1 MNIDRVN
8 SELQKEL
15 QHILSYELKDPR
27 LDDAGMIS
35 VMRAEATRDLKYCKV
50 YLSLMDAKDPKGSIK
65 SIQQTAGYIR
75 KLLFGRLKIRAVPQL
90 IFELDESINYGIHID
105 KILRGL
111 NISHED
117 TSDAD
122 DEE

>member
-1 MNIDRVN
+1 M
-8 SELQKEL
+8 
-15 QHILSYELKDPR
+15 
-27 LDDAGMIS
+27 
-35 VMRAEATRDLKYCKV
+35 
-50 YLSLMDAKDPKGSIK
+50 
-65 SIQQTAGYIR
+65 AGYIR

-117 TSDAD
+117 TMNSD

>member
-1 MNIDRVN
+1 M
-8 SELQKEL
+8 
-15 QHILSYELKDPR
+15 SYELKDPR

-65 SIQQTAGYIR
+65 NIQQTAGYIR

-105 KILRGL
+105 KILRDL
-111 NISHED
+111 KITHD
-117 TSDAD
+117 D
-122 DEE
+122 DEEN